1 MSYHK
6 SMLPLGALGWPAG
19 LEEAAGWSPPVT
31 DPDRISPT
39 AKAACGNV
47 LAMQGALK
55 DQGYYTGTV
64 DNTIGKGTQAA
75 IKQFSLDN
83 GLGRKIWPDPTFCAA
98 LKGKQLALLQGKYEA
113 LHPPQPQGGQPG
125 GAIDPGGTVTPGGG
139 TVTPGQVA
147 PPVVDGGVDNTRTY
161 LFVGGLAVF
170 AVVGLGIVFALK
182 SGGSPEPAGA

>member
-6 SMLPLGALGWPAG
+6 SMLPLGALGWPTG

-55 DQGYYTGTV
+55 DQGYYSGAI
-64 DNTIGKGTQAA
+64 DNVIGKGTQAA

-83 GLGRKIWPDPTFCAA
+83 GLGPKIWPDPTFCAA

-113 LHPPQPQGGQPG
+113 LHPPQPQGGQPDG
-125 GAIDPGGTVTPGGG
+125 TQPGGGVVTPGGG

-147 PPVVDGGVDNTRTY
+147 PPVVTGEDNTRTY

-182 SGGSPEPAGA
+182 SGGSSEPAVA